1 MPPRRTAFQDSDEDD
16 EAADD
21 AVEAAR
27 TLRLAKQQRR
37 TMASAAAAA
46 AAARPVVVAADSD
59 EEAVIEID
67 RSRAAVRIHAD
78 ALASSAGARD
88 EYTVDRIAQLKRESQ
103 RVADAGAAP
112 AAVVSGMDA
121 LRIAENAQRSSSTSS
136 SSSSST
142 SSSSSSSSSAED
154 SDAESRPQ
162 SPTAEL
168 GIKVKRGYDTPKSL
182 LSELEAFAAALR
194 ERRVELTTVL
204 GTMHVSTSSPEL
216 VAKEAALDAATKKR
230 TAIADMALYLRGLRA
245 CLGGLEPVI
254 ARAERAAAAAV
265 ASPAMAALL
274 REDAVLYKAK
284 FKLALTM
291 PSRPLTND
299 APAVDVTH
307 LFANVHED
315 FATGGAVV
323 RRFAQWRQA
332 DASSFDAAHARDA
345 LPALLAPF
353 IRWSVLVQARLPSNW
368 LDWPGMP
375 RDMDDD
381 LVQRVALLAAEGVV
395 KHVLTPWTVDRSP
408 QAVDGLVALARLPHA
423 DALRKDLGA
432 ALKQSARAILL
443 PTVEGD
449 LELDPAVSAIVNARL
464 ECAVSLLQSL
474 ARCRNVV
481 GAAAGEAASEL
492 WGDANLQHCL
502 RRRPDLVLVV
512 NAIES

>member
-59 EEAVIEID
+59 DEAVIEID

-182 LSELEAFAAALR
+182 
-194 ERRVELTTVL
+194 ER
-204 GTMHVSTSSPEL
+204 
-216 VAKEAALDAATKKR
+216 A
-230 TAIADMALYLRGLRA
+230 RGVCRGA
-245 CLGGLEPVI
+245 
-254 ARAERAAAAAV
+254 ARA
-265 ASPAMAALL
+265 
-274 REDAVLYKAK
+274 
-284 FKLALTM
+284 
-291 PSRPLTND
+291 
-299 APAVDVTH
+299 
-307 LFANVHED
+307 
-315 FATGGAVV
+315 
-323 RRFAQWRQA
+323 
-332 DASSFDAAHARDA
+332 
-345 LPALLAPF
+345 
-353 IRWSVLVQARLPSNW
+353 
-368 LDWPGMP
+368 
-375 RDMDDD
+375 
-381 LVQRVALLAAEGVV
+381 
-395 KHVLTPWTVDRSP
+395 
-408 QAVDGLVALARLPHA
+408 
-423 DALRKDLGA
+423 
-432 ALKQSARAILL
+432 
-443 PTVEGD
+443 
-449 LELDPAVSAIVNARL
+449 
-464 ECAVSLLQSL
+464 
-474 ARCRNVV
+474 
-481 GAAAGEAASEL
+481 
-492 WGDANLQHCL
+492 
-502 RRRPDLVLVV
+502 
-512 NAIES
+512 